1 MNFGELFKKAWQIIW
16 KHKILWLFGVL
27 AGCGT
32 ASYGGGGGGGGG
44 GGSTSSMQIG
54 RGPGSWEGF
63 PLLEPG
69 TQAWIENALLW
80 LESIPW
86 WVWVLL
92 AIAVV
97 LVSLILSVLLMM
109 VGTLGSTGV
118 IKGTSMADEA
128 GVESQPISFT
138 TIFTAIKP
146 YYWRVFLLNFGLRIL
161 GLFAGIL
168 LAIPVFIFVICT
180 CCLGLFLLVP
190 IGWFIDLL
198 VTFTTITII
207 EEDQGIF
214 DGIGRAWQIITRKLG
229 NVVVMFLILGIG
241 QMIIGFFISL
251 PLLLVPLPL
260 VINLFATGF
269 EAVTG
274 GLILSGI
281 LLMVFVPVI
290 VFLSGILKAYVLTS
304 WTLTYRRLTSE
315 NTINLLEPSE

>member
-1 MNFGELFKKAWQIIW
+1 MNFGEIFKKAWQIIW

-32 ASYGGGGGGGGG
+32 ASYGGGGGGG
-44 GGSTSSMQIG
+44 STSSWQTG
-54 RGPGSWEGF
+54 TDAGNWEGF
-63 PLLEPG
+63 PLLEPAI
-69 TQAWIENALLW
+69 QAWVENVLQSLA
-80 LESIPW
+80 SIPW
-86 WVWVLL
+86 WVWVLI
-92 AIAVV
+92 AIAMVMV
-97 LVSLILSVLLMM
+97 FFILSVLMM

-128 GVESQPISFT
+128 GVESKPISFT
-138 TIFTAIKP
+138 TIFKAIKP

-161 GLFAGIL
+161 GFFAGIL
-168 LAIPVFIFVICT
+168 LAIPVFIFVFCT

-190 IGWFIDLL
+190 IAWFIDLL

-214 DGIGRAWQIITRKLG
+214 DGIRRAWQVITRKLG

-241 QMIIGFFISL
+241 QIIIGLIISL
-251 PLLLVPLPL
+251 PLLLVPLPF
-260 VINLFATGF
+260 VINLIATGF

-281 LLMVFVPVI
+281 LLLVFVPVI
-290 VFLSGILKAYVLTS
+290 IFLSGVLKAYVLTS
-304 WTLTYRRLTSE
+304 WTLTYRRLTGE
-315 NTINLLEPSE
+315 NAINLMDRSE